1 MAAFG
6 SDFQKYT
13 SPFLYAPSNPA
24 GLWSGLGFLL
34 LIGLV
39 YLVLQT
45 IVGLAISVFGFQTEL
60 GDPSAIIKASII
72 GVLPASVPIAAFV
85 WWVSKFGG
93 GVPLDVLA
101 LRLPRLGWLGWP
113 LVVFG
118 FVIAMYVVFIVIIYV
133 FQIDISQFQ
142 MGSDGDLE
150 AQDMVKQGMLELAH
164 EPKLYWLAF
173 LSVVVGA
180 PLGEELIFRGYM
192 FSWLSKTKIGLT
204 GAALVT
210 SAVWALIHKGTGPW
224 FLVGVLFIMGIA
236 LSCLLVRFGSLWVT
250 LICHGAW
257 NALASFTIF
266 GVSNQ

>member
-13 SPFLYAPSNPA
+13 SPFLYAPRNPA
-24 GLWSGLGFLL
+24 GLWSGLGFLV

-39 YLVLQT
+39 YSILQG
-45 IVGLAISVFGFQTEL
+45 IVGLAISVFGFQAGL
-60 GDPSAIIKASII
+60 GDPSAIIKASIL

-93 GVPLDVLA
+93 GVPIDVLA
-101 LRLPRLGWLGWP
+101 LRLPRLGWVGWP
-113 LVVFG
+113 LVVIG
-118 FVIAMYVVFIVIIYV
+118 FVIAMYVAFVAIIFV

-142 MGSDGDLE
+142 PGADEDLE
-150 AQDMVKQGMLELAH
+150 AQDLVRQGMFELAQ

-173 LSVVVGA
+173 LSVAVGA

-192 FSWLSKTKIGLT
+192 FSWLSKTRVGLT
-204 GAALVT
+204 GAALAT

-224 FLVGVLFIMGIA
+224 FLVGVLFVMGIA
-236 LSCLLVRFGSLWVT
+236 LSLLLIRFGSLWVT
-250 LICHGAW
+250 MICHGAW